1 MSYVNQAFLFRL
13 IRTKEGLVFL
23 PQDTFF
29 RFRRGI
35 LLFSLLFGHASD
47 PAEKADQIQTAQPDN
62 SVDDS

>member
-1 MSYVNQAFLFRL
+1 MIYVNQAFLFRV
-13 IRTKEGLVFL
+13 IRTKKGLIFL

-35 LLFSLLFGHASD
+35 LLFGHASD